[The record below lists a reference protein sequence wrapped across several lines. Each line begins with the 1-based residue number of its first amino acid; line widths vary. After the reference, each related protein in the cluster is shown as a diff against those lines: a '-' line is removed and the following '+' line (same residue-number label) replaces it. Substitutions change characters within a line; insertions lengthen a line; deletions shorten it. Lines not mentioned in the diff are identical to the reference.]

1 MTIYCRVIQLYC
13 RVEFHPRVRADVNK
27 LENRF
32 DGRPFTTLKIEQSCF
47 KLFFLEKFLKRVVG
61 INTPAETSL

>member
-1 MTIYCRVIQLYC
+1 MR
-13 RVEFHPRVRADVNK
+13 EDVNK

-32 DGRPFTTLKIEQSCF
+32 DWRPFTTLKIEKSCF

-61 INTPAETSL
+61 INGPAETSL